1 MEFSHACF
9 QKDQPYLL
17 EHIKRKIANPKST
30 VEEKG
35 TLKPEAVNKV
45 MSEVKSMRG
54 RQDTLDSRFSAMK
67 QENEALWR
75 EVAVL
80 RQKHVKQQQIV
91 NKLIQFLVTLVQPS
105 RGTSGLNSMAGV
117 KRRYQ
122 LMINDVPES
131 QSSAKVPK
139 QNDQAG
145 PIIHELTEE
154 LFEDEHNYSVDEI
167 ISSPTQI
174 SSPTSTATGGEF
186 PTTDD
191 YVHENGP
198 KTFKIEQTD
207 PQYVEDVESN
217 PEVIE
222 ESVDAGNMSYI
233 INEITPEIWMQDNAP
248 TLDSTVIQ
256 EEQPIMISAVRGNY
270 KPEQQHLSAANVG
283 NKNILNSNG
292 KQMTNKKNEKRKKP
306 VLYLKTNDGRKAKVG
321 EKVVQS
327 NVTNKSRPQVQIQT
341 NGKNLY
347 DMNAITSEGA
357 GGSGGVGGV
366 NKNPKVYKD
375 KNDFISTEIPNELFD
390 SQVKMACFY

>member
-45 MSEVKSMRG
+45 MSEVKLMRG

-91 NKLIQFLVTLVQPS
+91 NKLIQFLVTIVQPT
-105 RGTSGLNSMAGV
+105 RNNSGLNSMAGV

-131 QSSAKVPK
+131 QSSAKVQK

-154 LFEDEHNYSVDEI
+154 LFDDDHNYSVDEI

-174 SSPTSTATGGEF
+174 TSPSSTATGGDIAA
-186 PTTDD
+186 TD
-191 YVHENGP
+191 YVHVTGP

-207 PQYVEDVESN
+207 PLYVDHIESD
-217 PEVIE
+217 PELIE

-233 INEITPEIWMQDNAP
+233 INEITPDIWMDDDAP
-248 TLDSTVIQ
+248 ALDSTIIQ
-256 EEQPIMISAVRGNY
+256 PEPAIMISEVKSSG
-270 KPEQQHLSAANVG
+270 KPEQPVPTSNVG
-283 NKNILNSNG
+283 NKSILNSNR
-292 KQMTNKKNEKRKKP
+292 KAANKKVDKQKKP
-306 VLYLKTNDGRKAKVG
+306 ILYLKTSDGRKAKVG
-321 EKVVQS
+321 EKLVQS
-327 NVTNKSRPQVQIQT
+327 NIVNKNKPQIKLQV
-341 NGKNLY
+341 NGKNMY
-347 DMNAITSEGA
+347 DVGAKSCDDGA
-357 GGSGGVGGV
+357 GSSGVGAGSV
-366 NKNPKVYKD
+366 GKNPKVYKD

-390 SQVKMACFY
+390 SQVNKDDMF